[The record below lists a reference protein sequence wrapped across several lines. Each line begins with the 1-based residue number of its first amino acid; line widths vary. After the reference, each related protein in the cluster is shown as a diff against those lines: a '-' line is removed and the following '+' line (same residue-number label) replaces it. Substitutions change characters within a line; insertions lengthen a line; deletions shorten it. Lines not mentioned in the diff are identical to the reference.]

1 MKSSRLYPS
10 FLVAAA
16 VAMLLLTVARAD
28 ESETSAIKFSDPA
41 KPGVL
46 KVAIASGDV
55 QIRGT
60 DAAEI
65 TVQSDLKPDKP
76 AERPDGLRVLTSSSS
91 YSLTEKNN
99 VAVLSYGVD
108 SWSGNGGSFVIAV
121 PRATSVIVSCTYGG
135 DVSVADLSGSIEV
148 KGLNGE
154 VNLDNISGAAAVETL
169 NGEIKASV
177 RELAAGQPLS
187 LVSIN
192 GEVTLCLPAAA
203 KANVRLRTHNGSILT
218 DFDDK
223 ALVTKTESIRTAGG
237 RIRVHTRAPR
247 AAGSGEEVREAIH
260 EAVVAGA
267 AAAQEAANAIRE
279 AATAARNAERDA
291 RNAEREARRKTAAD
305 SEDEVAPLPPI
316 PPAVPLPPATGGKVV
331 TGTLNGGGPEIRIT
345 TMNGDVTIRKIA
357 DK

>member
-1 MKSSRLYPS
+1 MKSFRLYSS
-10 FLVAAA
+10 FVVAAA

-28 ESETSAIKFSDPA
+28 ETETATLKFSDPS

-65 TVQSDLKPDKP
+65 TVQSDLKQDKP

-99 VAVLSYGVD
+99 LAVLSYGAD
-108 SWSGNGGSFVIAV
+108 SWGGNGGSFVITV
-121 PRATSVIVSCTYGG
+121 PRTTSVIVSCSFGG
-135 DVSVADLSGSIEV
+135 DVAVADISGSIEV

-154 VNLDNISGAAAVETL
+154 VKLDNITGAAAVETL
-169 NGEIKASV
+169 NGEIKANV
-177 RELAAGQPLS
+177 RELAAGKPLS
-187 LVSIN
+187 LVSMN
-192 GEVTLCLPAAA
+192 GEVTLCLPATA

-223 ALVTKTESIRTAGG
+223 ALVTKTESIRFPGS
-237 RIRVHTRAPR
+237 RVRVHTRAPR
-247 AAGSGEEVREAIH
+247 AAGDSSDEVREAIH
-260 EAVVAGA
+260 EAVTAGA
-267 AAAQEAANAIRE
+267 AAAQEAANAVRE
-279 AATAARNAERDA
+279 VAVAAHNAERDA
-291 RNAEREARRKTAAD
+291 RRRAEAD
-305 SEDEVAPLPPI
+305 ADGEVAPLPPA
-316 PPAVPLPPATGGKVV
+316 PPAVPLPPVTGGKVV

-345 TMNGDVTIRKIA
+345 TMNGDVTIRKLA
-357 DK
+357 GK

>member
-28 ESETSAIKFSDPA
+28 ENETSTIKFSDPA

-55 QIRGT
+55 TIHGT

-91 YSLTEKNN
+91 YSLTEKAN

-108 SWSGNGGSFVIAV
+108 SWGGNGGSFVIAV
-121 PRATSVIVSCTYGG
+121 PRKTSVIVSCTYGG
-135 DVSVADLSGSIEV
+135 DVSVADVAGSIEV

-154 VNLDNISGAAAVETL
+154 VNLDNVTGAATVETL
-169 NGEIKASV
+169 NGEIKANV

-187 LVSIN
+187 LVSMN
-192 GEVTLCLPAAA
+192 GEVTLCLPADA

-223 ALVTKTESIRTAGG
+223 VLVTKTESIRTAGS

-247 AAGSGEEVREAIH
+247 AAAGSGDDVREAIH
-260 EAVVAGA
+260 EAVAASA

-291 RNAEREARRKTAAD
+291 RRKAQAD
-305 SEDEVAPLPPI
+305 ADEEVAPMPPV
-316 PPAVPLPPATGGKVV
+316 PPAVPLPPVTGGKVV
-331 TGTLNGGGPEIRIT
+331 TGTLNGGGPEIRVT
-345 TMNGDVTIRKIA
+345 TMNGDVTIRKVSS
-357 DK
+357 K